1 MEEIRFA
8 LQSIFAHKM
17 RSVLTMLGVII
28 GIAAIISIFS
38 IIGGSTEKMKREMI
52 GGNNNTMNIQYD
64 RKSSFQQNLISDG
77 LLSANNEEKKPLYLP
92 FLRED
97 VLNKINEIPEVL
109 ASGLSYQEDG
119 KIYRKAKGVDAKV
132 SAVTSSVADLEQ
144 LNFIKGEGFASQ
156 AFKEQQQA
164 IFLEDSLYDELFPNE
179 EGIGQFVEVNGVPF
193 KVQGVFKLDPNSNNL
208 FSSEKRAY
216 VPLQQ
221 AHKLSDELDIVPL
234 ITIQTNNT
242 DQLQGS
248 AEKAAEILN
257 QQIPPSDYEYGVMNL
272 GEFARELERMNQSSF
287 ILLAG
292 IASISLLVGGIGVM
306 NIMLVSVTERTK
318 EIGIKKALGARR
330 KVILKQFLVEAVVLT
345 LIGGILGI
353 LIGLLSGYIITQS
366 LDFPYIVS
374 TLSIIVSLV
383 FCSLM
388 GVIFGL
394 LPAMKASK
402 LNPIEAL
409 RFE

>member
-38 IIGGSTEKMKREMI
+38 IIGGNTEKMKREMI

-64 RKSSFQQNLISDG
+64 KKSSFQSGNLFGGG
-77 LLSANNEEKKPLYLP
+77 LSEKEEKKPLYLP

-109 ASGLSYQEDG
+109 ASGLSYQKDG
-119 KIYRKAKGVDAKV
+119 KIYRKAKGADAKV
-132 SAVTSSVADLEQ
+132 SAVTSSVEDLEQ

-193 KVQGVFKLDPNSNNL
+193 KVQGVFQLDPNSSNL
-208 FSSEKRAY
+208 SSFEKRAY

-234 ITIQTNNT
+234 VTIQTNNT
-242 DQLQGS
+242 DQLQGA

-272 GEFARELERMNQSSF
+272 KGFARELERMNQSSF
-287 ILLAG
+287 ILLSG

-330 KVILKQFLVEAVVLT
+330 KIILKQFLVEAVVLT

-353 LIGLLSGYIITQS
+353 LIGLLSGYVITQS
-366 LDFPYIVS
+366 LDYPYIVS
-374 TLSIIVSLV
+374 VLSIIVSLV

>member
-17 RSVLTMLGVII
+17 RSILTMLGVII
-28 GIAAIISIFS
+28 GIASIISIFS
-38 IIGGSTEKMKREMI
+38 IIGGNTEKMKREMI

-64 RKSSFQQNLISDG
+64 RKSSFQQNIMSDG
-77 LLSANNEEKKPLYLP
+77 LLSANEEKKPLYFP
-92 FLRED
+92 FLDEE
-97 VLNKINEIPEVL
+97 VLKKINEIPEVL
-109 ASGLSYQEDG
+109 LSGLSYQKDG
-119 KIYRKAKGVDAKV
+119 KIYRKAKGSDTKV
-132 SAVTSSVADLEQ
+132 SAVTSSVASLEQ
-144 LNFIKGEGFASQ
+144 LNFIKGEGFDSQ

-193 KVQGVFKLDPNSNNL
+193 KVQGVFALDPNSSNI
-208 FSSEKRAY
+208 FSFEKRAY

-242 DQLQGS
+242 DQLQDA

-257 QQIPPSDYEYGVMNL
+257 RQVPPSDYEYGVMNL
-272 GEFARELERMNQSSF
+272 IEFARELERMNQSSF
-287 ILLAG
+287 ILLSG
-292 IASISLLVGGIGVM
+292 VASISLLVGGIGVM
-306 NIMLVSVTERTK
+306 NIMLVSVTERTN

-374 TLSIIVSLV
+374 ALSIIVSLV

>member
-38 IIGGSTEKMKREMI
+38 IIGGNTEKMKREMI

-64 RKSSFQQNLISDG
+64 KKSSFQSGNLFGGG
-77 LLSANNEEKKPLYLP
+77 LSKKEEKKPLYLP

-109 ASGLSYQEDG
+109 ASGLSYQKDG

-132 SAVTSSVADLEQ
+132 SAVTSSVEDLEQ

-156 AFKEQQQA
+156 SFKEQQQD

-193 KVQGVFKLDPNSNNL
+193 KVQGVFKLDPNSSNL
-208 FSSEKRAY
+208 FSSEKKAY

-234 ITIQTNNT
+234 VTIQTNNT
-242 DQLQGS
+242 DQLQGA

-272 GEFARELERMNQSSF
+272 KDFARELERMNQSSF
-287 ILLAG
+287 ILLSG

-330 KVILKQFLVEAVVLT
+330 KIILKQFLVEAVVLT

-353 LIGLLSGYIITQS
+353 LIGLLSGYVITQS
-366 LDFPYIVS
+366 LDYPYIVS
-374 TLSIIVSLV
+374 VLSIIVSLV

>member
-38 IIGGSTEKMKREMI
+38 IIGGNTEKMKREMI
-52 GGNNNTMNIQYD
+52 GGNNNTINIQYD
-64 RKSSFQQNLISDG
+64 SKSAFQQNTMSDG
-77 LLSANNEEKKPLYLP
+77 ILSEKEEKKPLYFP
-92 FLRED
+92 FLDEEILKK
-97 VLNKINEIPEVL
+97 VNEIPEVL
-109 ASGLSYQEDG
+109 ASGLSYQKDG
-119 KIYRKAKGVDAKV
+119 KIYRKAKGADAKV
-132 SAVTSSVADLEQ
+132 SAVTSSVEDLEQ
-144 LNFIKGEGFASQ
+144 LNLIKGEGFASQ

-164 IFLEDSLYDELFPNE
+164 IFLQDSLYDELFPNE

-193 KVQGVFKLDPNSNNL
+193 KVQGVFQLDPNSSNL
-208 FSSEKRAY
+208 FSFEKRAY

-234 ITIQTNNT
+234 VTIQTNNT
-242 DQLQGS
+242 DQLQGA
-248 AEKAAEILN
+248 AEKAAKILN
-257 QQIPPSDYEYGVMNL
+257 QHIPKSDYEYGIRNL
-272 GEFARELERMNQSSF
+272 KEFARGLERMNQSSF
-287 ILLAG
+287 ILLSG

-345 LIGGILGI
+345 LIGGVLGV
-353 LIGLLSGYIITQS
+353 LIGLLSGYAITLS
-366 LDFPYIVS
+366 LDYPYIVS
-374 TLSIIVSLV
+374 VISIVVSLV

>member
-17 RSVLTMLGVII
+17 RSILTMLGVII
-28 GIAAIISIFS
+28 GIASIISIFS
-38 IIGGSTEKMKREMI
+38 IIGGNTEKMKREMI

-64 RKSSFQQNLISDG
+64 RKSSFQQNIMSDG
-77 LLSANNEEKKPLYLP
+77 LLSANEEKKPLYFP
-92 FLRED
+92 FLDEE
-97 VLNKINEIPEVL
+97 VLKKINEIPEVL
-109 ASGLSYQEDG
+109 LSGLSYQKDG
-119 KIYRKAKGVDAKV
+119 KIYRQAKGSDTKV
-132 SAVTSSVADLEQ
+132 SAVTSSVANLEQ
-144 LNFIKGEGFASQ
+144 LNFIKGEGFDSQ

-193 KVQGVFKLDPNSNNL
+193 KVQGVFALDPNSSNI
-208 FSSEKRAY
+208 FSFEKRAY

-242 DQLQGS
+242 DQLQDA

-257 QQIPPSDYEYGVMNL
+257 RQVPPSDYEYGVMNL
-272 GEFARELERMNQSSF
+272 IEFARELERMNQSSF
-287 ILLAG
+287 ILLSG
-292 IASISLLVGGIGVM
+292 VASISLLVGGIGVM
-306 NIMLVSVTERTK
+306 NIMLVSVTERTN

-374 TLSIIVSLV
+374 ALSIIVSLV

>member
-38 IIGGSTEKMKREMI
+38 IIGGNTEKMKREMI

-64 RKSSFQQNLISDG
+64 RKSAFQQNLMSGGILSDK
-77 LLSANNEEKKPLYLP
+77 EEKKSLYFP
-92 FLRED
+92 FLGEE
-97 VLNKINEIPEVL
+97 VLKQINEIPEVL
-109 ASGLSYQEDG
+109 ASGLSYQKDG
-119 KIYRKAKGVDAKV
+119 KIYRKAKGADAKV
-132 SAVTSSVADLEQ
+132 SAVTSSVEDLEQ

-193 KVQGVFKLDPNSNNL
+193 KVQGVFQLDPNSSNL
-208 FSSEKRAY
+208 FSFEKRAY

-234 ITIQTNNT
+234 VTIQTNNT
-242 DQLQGS
+242 DQLQGA

-257 QQIPPSDYEYGVMNL
+257 QQVPPSDYEYGVMNL
-272 GEFARELERMNQSSF
+272 KEFARELERMNQSSF
-287 ILLAG
+287 ILLSG

-345 LIGGILGI
+345 LIGGVLGV
-353 LIGLLSGYIITQS
+353 LIGLLSGYAITQS
-366 LDFPYIVS
+366 LDYPYIVS
-374 TLSIIVSLV
+374 MISIVGSLV

>member
-28 GIAAIISIFS
+28 GIAAIISISS
-38 IIGGSTEKMKREMI
+38 IIGGNTEKMKREMI

-64 RKSSFQQNLISDG
+64 RKNAFQQGALSEGIISEK
-77 LLSANNEEKKPLYLP
+77 EEKRPLYFP
-92 FLRED
+92 FLDED
-97 VLNKINEIPEVL
+97 ALKNINKIPEVL
-109 ASGLSYQEDG
+109 ASGLSYQKDG

-132 SAVTSSVADLEQ
+132 SAVTSSIEDLEQ
-144 LNFIKGEGFASQ
+144 LNFIKGNGFNSQ
-156 AFKEQQQA
+156 DFKEQQQA
-164 IFLEDSLYDELFPNE
+164 IFLEDSLYDKLFPNE

-193 KVQGVFKLDPNSNNL
+193 KVQGVFKLDPNSSNL
-208 FSSEKRAY
+208 FSFDKRAY

-221 AHKLSDELDIVPL
+221 AHKLSDELNIVPL
-234 ITIQTNNT
+234 VTIQTNNT
-242 DQLQGS
+242 DQLQGA
-248 AEKAAEILN
+248 AEKTAKILN
-257 QQIPPSDYEYGVMNL
+257 QQVPPSDYEYGVMNL
-272 GEFARELERMNQSSF
+272 KEFARELERINQSSF
-287 ILLAG
+287 ILLSG

-345 LIGGILGI
+345 LIGGILGV
-353 LIGLLSGYIITQS
+353 LIGLLSGYVITQS
-366 LDFPYIVS
+366 LDYPYIVS
-374 TLSIIVSLV
+374 VIPIVGSLV
-383 FCSLM
+383 FCILM

>member
-17 RSVLTMLGVII
+17 RSILTMLGVII
-28 GIAAIISIFS
+28 GIASIISIFS
-38 IIGGSTEKMKREMI
+38 IIGGNTEKMKREMI

-64 RKSSFQQNLISDG
+64 RKSSFQQNIMSDG
-77 LLSANNEEKKPLYLP
+77 LLSANEEKKPLYFP
-92 FLRED
+92 FLDEE
-97 VLNKINEIPEVL
+97 VLKKINEIPEVL
-109 ASGLSYQEDG
+109 LSGLSYQKDG
-119 KIYRKAKGVDAKV
+119 KIYRKAKGSDTKV
-132 SAVTSSVADLEQ
+132 SAVTSSVANLEQ
-144 LNFIKGEGFASQ
+144 LNFIKGEGFDSQ

-193 KVQGVFKLDPNSNNL
+193 KVQGVFALDPNSSNI
-208 FSSEKRAY
+208 FSFEKRAY

-242 DQLQGS
+242 DQLQDA

-257 QQIPPSDYEYGVMNL
+257 RQVPPSDYEYGVMNL
-272 GEFARELERMNQSSF
+272 IEFARELERMNQSSF
-287 ILLAG
+287 ILLSG
-292 IASISLLVGGIGVM
+292 VASISLLVGGIGVM
-306 NIMLVSVTERTK
+306 NIMLVSVTERTN

-374 TLSIIVSLV
+374 ALSIIVSLV

>member
-38 IIGGSTEKMKREMI
+38 IIGGNTEKMKREMI

-64 RKSSFQQNLISDG
+64 KKSSFQSVNLFGGG
-77 LLSANNEEKKPLYLP
+77 LSEKEEKKPLYLP

-109 ASGLSYQEDG
+109 ASGLSYQKDG
-119 KIYRKAKGVDAKV
+119 KIYRKAKGADAKV
-132 SAVTSSVADLEQ
+132 SAVTSSVEDLEQ

-193 KVQGVFKLDPNSNNL
+193 KVQGVFQLDPNSSNL
-208 FSSEKRAY
+208 FSFEKRAY

-234 ITIQTNNT
+234 VTIQTNNT
-242 DQLQGS
+242 DQLQGA

-272 GEFARELERMNQSSF
+272 KDFARELERMNQSSF
-287 ILLAG
+287 ILLSG

-330 KVILKQFLVEAVVLT
+330 KIILKQFLVEAVVLT

-353 LIGLLSGYIITQS
+353 LIGLLSGYVITQS
-366 LDFPYIVS
+366 LDYPYIVS
-374 TLSIIVSLV
+374 VLSIIVSLV

>member
-38 IIGGSTEKMKREMI
+38 IIGGNTEKMKREMI

-64 RKSSFQQNLISDG
+64 RKSAFQQNTMSDG
-77 LLSANNEEKKPLYLP
+77 ILSGKEEKKPLYFP
-92 FLRED
+92 FLDED
-97 VLNKINEIPEVL
+97 VLKKVNEIPEVL
-109 ASGLSYQEDG
+109 ASGLSYQKEG
-119 KIYRKAKGVDAKV
+119 KIYRKAKGTDAKV

-144 LNFIKGEGFASQ
+144 LNFIKGEGFTAQ

-193 KVQGVFKLDPNSNNL
+193 KVQGVFQLDPNSSNL
-208 FSSEKRAY
+208 FSFEKRAY

-234 ITIQTNNT
+234 VTIQTNNT
-242 DQLQGS
+242 DQLQGA

-272 GEFARELERMNQSSF
+272 KEFARELERMNQSSF
-287 ILLAG
+287 ILLSG

-345 LIGGILGI
+345 LIGGVLGV
-353 LIGLLSGYIITQS
+353 LVGLLSGYAITLS
-366 LDFPYIVS
+366 LDYPYIVS
-374 TLSIIVSLV
+374 VISIVGSLV

>member
-1 MEEIRFA
+1 MEEIRSA

-38 IIGGSTEKMKREMI
+38 IIGGNTEKMKRETI

-64 RKSSFQQNLISDG
+64 KKSSFQSGNLLGEG
-77 LLSANNEEKKPLYLP
+77 LSEKEEKKPLYLP

-109 ASGLSYQEDG
+109 ASGLSYQKDG
-119 KIYRKAKGVDAKV
+119 KIYRKAKGADAKV
-132 SAVTSSVADLEQ
+132 SAVTSSVEDLEQ

-164 IFLEDSLYDELFPNE
+164 IFLQDSLYDELFPNE

-193 KVQGVFKLDPNSNNL
+193 KVQGVFQLDTNSSNL
-208 FSSEKRAY
+208 FSFEKRAY

-221 AHKLSDELDIVPL
+221 AHKLSDELNIVPL
-234 ITIQTNNT
+234 VTIQTNNT
-242 DQLQGS
+242 DQLQGA

-272 GEFARELERMNQSSF
+272 GLFARELERMNQSRF
-287 ILLAG
+287 VLLAG

-353 LIGLLSGYIITQS
+353 LIGLLSGYVITQS

-374 TLSIIVSLV
+374 VLSIIVSLV

>member
-17 RSVLTMLGVII
+17 RSILTMLGVII
-28 GIAAIISIFS
+28 GIASIISIFS
-38 IIGGSTEKMKREMI
+38 IIGGNTEKMKREMI

-64 RKSSFQQNLISDG
+64 RKSSFQQNIMSDG
-77 LLSANNEEKKPLYLP
+77 LLSANEEKKPLYFP
-92 FLRED
+92 FLDEE
-97 VLNKINEIPEVL
+97 VLKKINEIPEVL
-109 ASGLSYQEDG
+109 LSGLSYQKDG
-119 KIYRKAKGVDAKV
+119 KIYRKAKGSDTKV
-132 SAVTSSVADLEQ
+132 SAVTSSVANLEQ
-144 LNFIKGEGFASQ
+144 LNFIKGEGFDSQ
-156 AFKEQQQA
+156 AFKEQKQA

-193 KVQGVFKLDPNSNNL
+193 KVQGVFALDPNSSNI
-208 FSSEKRAY
+208 FSFEKRAY

-242 DQLQGS
+242 DQLQDA

-257 QQIPPSDYEYGVMNL
+257 RQVPPSDYEYGVMNL
-272 GEFARELERMNQSSF
+272 IEFARELERMNQSSF
-287 ILLAG
+287 ILLSG
-292 IASISLLVGGIGVM
+292 VASISLLVGGIGVM
-306 NIMLVSVTERTK
+306 NIMLVSVTERTN

-374 TLSIIVSLV
+374 ALSIIVSLV

>member
-17 RSVLTMLGVII
+17 RSILTMLGVII
-28 GIAAIISIFS
+28 GIASIISIFS
-38 IIGGSTEKMKREMI
+38 IIGGNTEKMKREMI

-64 RKSSFQQNLISDG
+64 RKSSFQQNIMSDG
-77 LLSANNEEKKPLYLP
+77 LLSANEEKKPLYFP
-92 FLRED
+92 FLDEE
-97 VLNKINEIPEVL
+97 VLKKINEIPEVL
-109 ASGLSYQEDG
+109 LSGLSYQKDG
-119 KIYRKAKGVDAKV
+119 KIYRKAKGSDTKV
-132 SAVTSSVADLEQ
+132 SAVTSSVANLEQ
-144 LNFIKGEGFASQ
+144 LNFIKGEGFDSQ

-193 KVQGVFKLDPNSNNL
+193 KVQGVFALDPNSSNI
-208 FSSEKRAY
+208 FSFEKRAY

-242 DQLQGS
+242 DQLQDA

-257 QQIPPSDYEYGVMNL
+257 RQVPPSDYEYGVMNL
-272 GEFARELERMNQSSF
+272 IEFARELERMNQSSF
-287 ILLAG
+287 ILLSG

-306 NIMLVSVTERTK
+306 NIMLVSVTERTN

-374 TLSIIVSLV
+374 ALSIIVSLV

>member
-38 IIGGSTEKMKREMI
+38 IIGGNTEKMKREMI

-64 RKSSFQQNLISDG
+64 RKSAFQQGI
-77 LLSANNEEKKPLYLP
+77 LSEKEEKKPLYFP
-92 FLRED
+92 FLEED
-97 VLNKINEIPEVL
+97 VLKKVNEIPEVI
-109 ASGLSYQEDG
+109 ASGLSYQKDG
-119 KIYRKAKGVDAKV
+119 KIYRKAKGSDAKV
-132 SAVTSSVADLEQ
+132 SAVTSSVEDLEQ
-144 LNFIKGEGFASQ
+144 LNFIKGEGFAAQ
-156 AFKEQQQA
+156 AFKEQQQV

-193 KVQGVFKLDPNSNNL
+193 KVQGVFQLDPNSSNL
-208 FSSEKRAY
+208 FSFEKRAY

-234 ITIQTNNT
+234 VTIQTNNT
-242 DQLQGS
+242 DQLQGA

-257 QQIPPSDYEYGVMNL
+257 QHIPKSDYEYGVMNL
-272 GEFARELERMNQSSF
+272 KEFARELERINQSSF
-287 ILLAG
+287 ILLSG

-345 LIGGILGI
+345 LIGGVLGV
-353 LIGLLSGYIITQS
+353 LIGLLSGYAITRS
-366 LDFPYIVS
+366 LDYPYIVS
-374 TLSIIVSLV
+374 VISIVGSLV

>member
-38 IIGGSTEKMKREMI
+38 IIGGNTEKMKREMI
-52 GGNNNTMNIQYD
+52 GSNNNTMNIQYD
-64 RKSSFQQNLISDG
+64 RKSAFQQNTMSDG
-77 LLSANNEEKKPLYLP
+77 ILSEKEEKKPLYFP
-92 FLRED
+92 FLDED
-97 VLNKINEIPEVL
+97 VLKKVNEIPEVI
-109 ASGLSYQEDG
+109 ASGLSYQKDG
-119 KIYRKAKGVDAKV
+119 KIYRKAKGTDAKV
-132 SAVTSSVADLEQ
+132 SAVTSSVQDLEQ
-144 LNFIKGEGFASQ
+144 LNFIKGEGFAAQ

-193 KVQGVFKLDPNSNNL
+193 KVQGVFKLDPNSSNL
-208 FSSEKRAY
+208 FSFEKRAY

-234 ITIQTNNT
+234 VTIQTNNT
-242 DQLQGS
+242 DQLQGA
-248 AEKAAEILN
+248 AEKAAKILN

>member
-17 RSVLTMLGVII
+17 RSILTMLGVII

-38 IIGGSTEKMKREMI
+38 IIGGNTEKMKREMI

-64 RKSSFQQNLISDG
+64 RKSAFQQNLMSGGILSDK
-77 LLSANNEEKKPLYLP
+77 EEKKSLYFP
-92 FLRED
+92 FLGEE
-97 VLNKINEIPEVL
+97 VLKKVNEIPEVI
-109 ASGLSYQEDG
+109 ASGLSYQKDG
-119 KIYRKAKGVDAKV
+119 KIYRKAKGADAKV
-132 SAVTSSVADLEQ
+132 SAVTSSVEDLEQ
-144 LNFIKGEGFASQ
+144 LSFIKGEGFASQ

-193 KVQGVFKLDPNSNNL
+193 KVQGVFQLDPNSSNL
-208 FSSEKRAY
+208 FSFEKRAY

-234 ITIQTNNT
+234 VTIQTNNT
-242 DQLQGS
+242 DQLQGA

-257 QQIPPSDYEYGVMNL
+257 QQVPPSDYEYGVMNL
-272 GEFARELERMNQSSF
+272 SEFARELERMNQSSF
-287 ILLAG
+287 ILLTG

-345 LIGGILGI
+345 LIGGVLGV
-353 LIGLLSGYIITQS
+353 LIGLLSGYAITQS
-366 LDFPYIVS
+366 LDYPYIVS
-374 TLSIIVSLV
+374 VISIVGSLV

-394 LPAMKASK
+394 LPAIKASK

>member
-38 IIGGSTEKMKREMI
+38 IIGGNTEKMKREMI
-52 GGNNNTMNIQYD
+52 GSNNNTMNIQYD
-64 RKSSFQQNLISDG
+64 RKSAFQQNTMSDG
-77 LLSANNEEKKPLYLP
+77 ILSEKEEKKPLYFP
-92 FLRED
+92 FLDED
-97 VLNKINEIPEVL
+97 VLKKVNEIPEVL
-109 ASGLSYQEDG
+109 ASGLSDQKDG
-119 KIYRKAKGVDAKV
+119 KIYRKAKGTDAKV
-132 SAVTSSVADLEQ
+132 SAVTSSVEDLEQ
-144 LNFIKGEGFASQ
+144 LNFIKGEGFTAQ

-193 KVQGVFKLDPNSNNL
+193 KVQGVFQLDPNSSNL
-208 FSSEKRAY
+208 FSFEKRAY

-234 ITIQTNNT
+234 VTIQTNNT
-242 DQLQGS
+242 DQLQGA

-272 GEFARELERMNQSSF
+272 KEFARELERMNQSSF
-287 ILLAG
+287 ILLSG

-345 LIGGILGI
+345 LIGGVLGV
-353 LIGLLSGYIITQS
+353 LVGLLSGYAITLS
-366 LDFPYIVS
+366 LDYPYIVS
-374 TLSIIVSLV
+374 VISIVVSLV

>member
-28 GIAAIISIFS
+28 GIAAIISISS
-38 IIGGSTEKMKREMI
+38 IIGGNTEKMKREMI

-64 RKSSFQQNLISDG
+64 RKNAFQQG
-77 LLSANNEEKKPLYLP
+77 ALSEGIMSEKEEQRPLYFP
-92 FLRED
+92 FLDED
-97 VLNKINEIPEVL
+97 ALKNINKIPEVL
-109 ASGLSYQEDG
+109 ASGMSYQKDG

-132 SAVTSSVADLEQ
+132 SAVTSSVENLEQ
-144 LNFIKGEGFASQ
+144 LNFIKGNGFNSKD
-156 AFKEQQQA
+156 FKEQQQA
-164 IFLEDSLYDELFPNE
+164 IFLEDSLYDKLFPNE
-179 EGIGQFVEVNGVPF
+179 EGVGQFVEVNGVPF
-193 KVQGVFKLDPNSNNL
+193 KVQGVFKLDPNSSNL
-208 FSSEKRAY
+208 FSFDKIAY

-221 AHKLSDELDIVPL
+221 AHKLSDELNIVPL
-234 ITIQTNNT
+234 VTIQTNNT
-242 DQLQGS
+242 DQLQGA
-248 AEKAAEILN
+248 AEKAAKILN
-257 QQIPPSDYEYGVMNL
+257 QQVPPSDYEYGVMNL
-272 GEFARELERMNQSSF
+272 KEFARELERINQSNF
-287 ILLAG
+287 ILLSG

-345 LIGGILGI
+345 LIGGILGVF
-353 LIGLLSGYIITQS
+353 IGLLSGYVITQS
-366 LDFPYIVS
+366 LDYPYIVS
-374 TLSIIVSLV
+374 VISIVGSLV
-383 FCSLM
+383 FCKLM

>member
-1 MEEIRFA
+1 
-8 LQSIFAHKM
+8 
-17 RSVLTMLGVII
+17 ML
-28 GIAAIISIFS
+28 
-38 IIGGSTEKMKREMI
+38 
-52 GGNNNTMNIQYD
+52 
-64 RKSSFQQNLISDG
+64 
-77 LLSANNEEKKPLYLP
+77 
-92 FLRED
+92 
-97 VLNKINEIPEVL
+97 
-109 ASGLSYQEDG
+109 YQKDG
-119 KIYRKAKGVDAKV
+119 KIYRKAKGADAKV
-132 SAVTSSVADLEQ
+132 SAVTSSVEDLEQ

-164 IFLEDSLYDELFPNE
+164 IFLQDSLYDELFPNE

-193 KVQGVFKLDPNSNNL
+193 KVQGVFQLDPNSSNL
-208 FSSEKRAY
+208 FSFEKRAY

-234 ITIQTNNT
+234 VTIQTNNT
-242 DQLQGS
+242 DQLQGA

-272 GEFARELERMNQSSF
+272 KDFARELERMNQSSF
-287 ILLAG
+287 ILLSG

-330 KVILKQFLVEAVVLT
+330 KIILKQFLVEAVVLT

-353 LIGLLSGYIITQS
+353 LIGLLSGYVITQS
-366 LDFPYIVS
+366 LDYPYIVS
-374 TLSIIVSLV
+374 VLSIIVSLV

>member
-17 RSVLTMLGVII
+17 RSILTMLGVII

-38 IIGGSTEKMKREMI
+38 IIGGNTEKMKREMI

-64 RKSSFQQNLISDG
+64 RKSAFQQNLMSGGILSDK
-77 LLSANNEEKKPLYLP
+77 EEKKPLYFP
-92 FLRED
+92 FLGEE
-97 VLNKINEIPEVL
+97 VLKQINEIPEVL
-109 ASGLSYQEDG
+109 ASGLSYQKDG
-119 KIYRKAKGVDAKV
+119 KIYRKAKGTDAKV
-132 SAVTSSVADLEQ
+132 SAVTSSVEELEQ
-144 LNFIKGEGFASQ
+144 LNFIKGEGFGSQ
-156 AFKEQQQA
+156 AFKENQQV
-164 IFLEDSLYDELFPNE
+164 IFLENELYDELFPNE

-193 KVQGVFKLDPNSNNL
+193 KVQGVFTLDPNSSNI
-208 FSSEKRAY
+208 FSFEKRAY

-234 ITIQTNNT
+234 VTIQTNHT
-242 DQLQGS
+242 DQLQTAS
-248 AEKAAEILN
+248 EKAAEILN
-257 QQIPPSDYEYGVMNL
+257 QQIPPSDYEYGIMNL
-272 GEFARELERMNQSSF
+272 SEFARELERMNQSSF
-287 ILLAG
+287 ILLTG

-330 KVILKQFLVEAVVLT
+330 KTILKQFLVEAVVLT
-345 LIGGILGI
+345 LIGGVLGV
-353 LIGLLSGYIITQS
+353 LIGLLSGYAITQS
-366 LDFPYIVS
+366 LDYPYIVS
-374 TLSIIVSLV
+374 ALSIVGSLI
-383 FCSLM
+383 FSSMM
-388 GVIFGL
+388 GIIFGL

>member
-38 IIGGSTEKMKREMI
+38 IIGGNTEKMKREMI

-64 RKSSFQQNLISDG
+64 RKSAFQQNLMSGGILSDK
-77 LLSANNEEKKPLYLP
+77 EEKKSLYFP
-92 FLRED
+92 FLGEE
-97 VLNKINEIPEVL
+97 VLKQINEIPEVL
-109 ASGLSYQEDG
+109 ASGLSYQKDG
-119 KIYRKAKGVDAKV
+119 KIYRKAKGADAKV
-132 SAVTSSVADLEQ
+132 SAVTSSVEDLEQ

-193 KVQGVFKLDPNSNNL
+193 KVQGVFQLDPNSSNL
-208 FSSEKRAY
+208 FSFEKRAY

-234 ITIQTNNT
+234 VTIQTNNT
-242 DQLQGS
+242 DQLQGA

-257 QQIPPSDYEYGVMNL
+257 QQVPPSDYEYGVMNL
-272 GEFARELERMNQSSF
+272 KEFARELERMNQSSF
-287 ILLAG
+287 ILLTG

-345 LIGGILGI
+345 LIGGVLGV
-353 LIGLLSGYIITQS
+353 LIGLLSGYAITQS
-366 LDFPYIVS
+366 LDYPYIVS
-374 TLSIIVSLV
+374 MISIVGSLV

>member
-28 GIAAIISIFS
+28 GIAAIISISS
-38 IIGGSTEKMKREMI
+38 IIGGNTEKMKREMI

-64 RKSSFQQNLISDG
+64 RKNAFQQG
-77 LLSANNEEKKPLYLP
+77 ALSEGIMSEKEEKRPLYFP
-92 FLRED
+92 FLDED
-97 VLNKINEIPEVL
+97 ALKNINKIPEVL
-109 ASGLSYQEDG
+109 ASGLSYQKDG

-132 SAVTSSVADLEQ
+132 SAVTSSIEDLEQ
-144 LNFIKGEGFASQ
+144 LNFIKGNGFNSQ
-156 AFKEQQQA
+156 DFKEQQQA
-164 IFLEDSLYDELFPNE
+164 IFLEDSLYDKLFSNE

-193 KVQGVFKLDPNSNNL
+193 KVQGVFKLDPNSSNL
-208 FSSEKRAY
+208 FSFDKRAY
-216 VPLQQ
+216 IPLQQ
-221 AHKLSDELDIVPL
+221 AHKLSDELNIVPL
-234 ITIQTNNT
+234 VTIQTNNT
-242 DQLQGS
+242 DQLQGA
-248 AEKAAEILN
+248 AEKAAKILN
-257 QQIPPSDYEYGVMNL
+257 QQVPPSDYEYGVMNL
-272 GEFARELERMNQSSF
+272 KEFARELERINQSSF
-287 ILLAG
+287 ILLSG

-345 LIGGILGI
+345 LIGGILGV
-353 LIGLLSGYIITQS
+353 LIGLLSGYVITQS
-366 LDFPYIVS
+366 LDYPYIISVI
-374 TLSIIVSLV
+374 SIVGSLV
-383 FCSLM
+383 FCILM

>member
-17 RSVLTMLGVII
+17 RSILTMLGVII

-38 IIGGSTEKMKREMI
+38 IIGGNTEKMKREMI

-64 RKSSFQQNLISDG
+64 RKSAFQQNLMSGGILSDK
-77 LLSANNEEKKPLYLP
+77 EEKKPLYFP
-92 FLRED
+92 FLGEE
-97 VLNKINEIPEVL
+97 VLKQINEIPEVL
-109 ASGLSYQEDG
+109 ASGLSYQKDG
-119 KIYRKAKGVDAKV
+119 KIYRKAKGTDAKV
-132 SAVTSSVADLEQ
+132 SAVTSSVEELEQ
-144 LNFIKGEGFASQ
+144 LNFIKGEGFGSQ
-156 AFKEQQQA
+156 AFKENQQV
-164 IFLEDSLYDELFPNE
+164 IFLENELYDELFPNE

-193 KVQGVFKLDPNSNNL
+193 KVQGVFKLDPNSSNI
-208 FSSEKRAY
+208 FSFEKRAY

-234 ITIQTNNT
+234 VTIQTNHT
-242 DQLQGS
+242 DQLQTAS
-248 AEKAAEILN
+248 EKAAEILN
-257 QQIPPSDYEYGVMNL
+257 QQIPPSDYEYGIMNL
-272 GEFARELERMNQSSF
+272 SEFARELERMNQSSF
-287 ILLAG
+287 ILLTG

-330 KVILKQFLVEAVVLT
+330 KTILKQFLVEAVVLT
-345 LIGGILGI
+345 LIGGVLGV
-353 LIGLLSGYIITQS
+353 LIGLLSGYAITQS
-366 LDFPYIVS
+366 LDYPYIVS
-374 TLSIIVSLV
+374 ALSIVGSLI
-383 FCSLM
+383 FSSMM
-388 GVIFGL
+388 GIIFGL

>member
-38 IIGGSTEKMKREMI
+38 IIGGNTEKMKREMI

-64 RKSSFQQNLISDG
+64 KKSSFQSGNLLGGG
-77 LLSANNEEKKPLYLP
+77 LSEKEEKKPLYLP

-109 ASGLSYQEDG
+109 ASGLSYQKDG
-119 KIYRKAKGVDAKV
+119 KIYRKAKGADAKV

-193 KVQGVFKLDPNSNNL
+193 KVQGVFQLDPNSSNL
-208 FSSEKRAY
+208 FSFEKRAY

-234 ITIQTNNT
+234 VTIQTNNT
-242 DQLQGS
+242 DQLQGA

>member
-38 IIGGSTEKMKREMI
+38 IIGGNTEKMKREMI

-64 RKSSFQQNLISDG
+64 KKSSFQSGIQSVK
-77 LLSANNEEKKPLYLP
+77 EEKKPLYLP
-92 FLRED
+92 FLNDDILKE
-97 VLNKINEIPEVL
+97 INELPEVL
-109 ASGLSYQEDG
+109 GSGLSYQKDG
-119 KIYRKAKGVDAKV
+119 KIYRKAKGADAKV

-193 KVQGVFKLDPNSNNL
+193 KVQGVFQLDPNSSNL
-208 FSSEKRAY
+208 FSFEKRAY

-234 ITIQTNNT
+234 VTIQTNNT
-242 DQLQGS
+242 DQLQGA

-257 QQIPPSDYEYGVMNL
+257 QHMPKSDYEYGVMNL
-272 GEFARELERMNQSSF
+272 KEFARELERMNQSSF
-287 ILLAG
+287 ILLSG

-345 LIGGILGI
+345 LIGGILGV
-353 LIGLLSGYIITQS
+353 LIGLLSGYAITQS
-366 LDFPYIVS
+366 LDYPYIVS
-374 TLSIIVSLV
+374 VISIVVSLV